1 MIELFKKTISNFK
14 ERFHETNEKKLII
27 QSKILSEKNKNKK
40 NLENLSD
47 VEYSVFSQ
55 WGEDGIIDWL
65 VSQKI
70 QINDYFIEFGTG
82 DYKES
87 NTRYLLQNNNWSG
100 SLIEGNKND
109 YDKIVN
115 WKKRWRYD
123 INIKNEF
130 ITKKNINDLIR
141 GFNPPNNIGLLS
153 IDIDGNDYWI
163 LKELDLKE
171 LNPSIIVAEYNSL
184 FGDKHK
190 ITVPYDENFDRS
202 KKSHTNLYFGCSIQ
216 ALINLCEEKKYFF
229 IGTNKNGCNAF
240 FVNEIFYE
248 NLNKKINNKK
258 IFLSKFTESRN
269 QEKKLSFLKRKDQL
283 DLVKDLEVFDIEIN
297 KTKKISEYNNLK
309 DVEN

>member
-1 MIELFKKTISNFK
+1 MIEFFKKVILNFK
-14 ERFHETNEKKLII
+14 ERIHETNEKKLII
-27 QSKILSEKNKNKK
+27 QSKILSEKNKDKEK
-40 NLENLSD
+40 LDNLSD

-55 WGEDGIIDWL
+55 WGEDGIINWII
-65 VSQKI
+65 SQEV

-87 NTRYLLQNNNWSG
+87 NTRYLLQNSNWSG

-109 YDKIVN
+109 YNKIVN

-130 ITKKNINDLIR
+130 ITKKNINDLIKS
-141 GFNPPNNIGLLS
+141 FNPPKNIGLLS

-163 LKELDLKE
+163 LKEINLNE
-171 LNPSIIVAEYNSL
+171 LNPSIIIVEYNSL

-202 KKSHTNLYFGCSIQ
+202 KKSHTNLYFGCSIK

-229 IGTNKNGCNAF
+229 VGTNKNGCNAF
-240 FVNEIFYE
+240 FVNKELFE
-248 NLNKKINNKK
+248 NLNDKITNKR
-258 IFLSKFTESRN
+258 IFLSKFMESRN

-283 DLVKDLEVFDIEIN
+283 DLVKHLEVFDIEEN
-297 KTKKISEYNNLK
+297 NTRKISEYHDL
-309 DVEN
+309 